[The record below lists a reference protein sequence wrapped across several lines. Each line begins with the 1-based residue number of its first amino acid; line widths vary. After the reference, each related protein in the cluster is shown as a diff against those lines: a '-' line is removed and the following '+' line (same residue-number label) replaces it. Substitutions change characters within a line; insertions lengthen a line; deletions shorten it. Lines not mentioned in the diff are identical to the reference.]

1 MLDGLINLM
10 TVLDCLLSYFSLT
23 GQGSLVEVV
32 AESINVSSTS
42 PVAWLTVVIDGL
54 RCKIISNALLRL
66 NWLIN

>member
-10 TVLDCLLSYFSLT
+10 TVLDCLLSYFSPT
-23 GQGSLVEVV
+23 CQGSLVEVV
-32 AESINVSSTS
+32 TESINVSSTS

-54 RCKIISNALLRL
+54 RCKISSNALLRL

>member
-23 GQGSLVEVV
+23 CQGSLFEVV
-32 AESINVSSTS
+32 TESINVSSTS

-54 RCKIISNALLRL
+54 RCKISSNALLRL
-66 NWLIN
+66 N